1 MFISAGKYFA
11 LSIFVAAVLL
21 FIPAADAS
29 SFCVAGDP
37 NPMLTRELA
46 KYGGAI
52 NVSWADLD
60 SYNCSLIFFTYFNE
74 VPDEAVK
81 IYEYTDRN
89 YVFWLGAPP
98 PVPCIGPKTGVKNIS
113 GAVRLTEYC
122 EIAEAAVN
130 LQMEMI
136 SPQKLFRIGVLESEN
151 AAYPAIL
158 QSNGQKLIYFA
169 YNAAETPG
177 ILECLIRSIENGD
190 AETKRIE
197 RRDSQENAD
206 MWQNTTLWQNTAQN
220 ETGYGNYPRGIR
232 TGKDAMMLACVLV
245 ILLFGGYLVWTN

>member
-11 LSIFVAAVLL
+11 LSIFIAAVLL

-29 SFCVAGDP
+29 LSCVAGEP
-37 NPMLTRELA
+37 NPLLARELA

-60 SYNCSLIFFTYFNE
+60 SYKYNCSLIFFTYFSE
-74 VPDEAVK
+74 VPDEAMK

-98 PVPCIGPKTGVKNIS
+98 PIPCMGSAAGAKNIS

-122 EIAEAAVN
+122 EITEPAVN
-130 LQMEMI
+130 LQMQLI
-136 SPQKLFRIGVLESEN
+136 RPQKLFRIGVLENEN
-151 AAYPAIL
+151 IAYPAIL

-206 MWQNTTLWQNTAQN
+206 VWQDAAQKAQN
-220 ETGYGNYPRGIR
+220 ETGSENYPRGIR
-232 TGKDAMMLACVLV
+232 TVKDALMLACVLA